1 MFYPI
6 LFSIAGFLSGGVLY
20 SYHVPKLLCGV
31 DVVADSPDHN
41 PGMTNAMKLCG
52 VPVGLLCLALDMA
65 KGFLPVF
72 AALRFLRIEDPWL
85 APVLAA
91 PALGHALA
99 VFYPFA
105 GGKAVA
111 VSFGVLLGLLPQSAA
126 VVALIVPY
134 LFFSTIVVI
143 RPDERRTVVSFFCM
157 AMLCLAGAVFVTG
170 RMGIALGASIVAVTA
185 MWKNRARNPGGQC
198 APGPCPRRGGDS
210 PARLC
215 SKRGGRRQPSP
226 SLVVCVRAAVEE
238 PQRGTP
244 AGRACAP
251 RSSPRRGAHLCS
263 RRGDGVSRPPLLS
276 SASARR

>member
-85 APVLAA
+85 APVLA
-91 PALGHALA
+91 
-99 VFYPFA
+99 
-105 GGKAVA
+105 
-111 VSFGVLLGLLPQSAA
+111 
-126 VVALIVPY
+126 LIVPY

-185 MWKNRARNPGGQC
+185 MWKNRARNPGG
-198 APGPCPRRGGDS
+198 
-210 PARLC
+210 
-215 SKRGGRRQPSP
+215 
-226 SLVVCVRAAVEE
+226 
-238 PQRGTP
+238 
-244 AGRACAP
+244 
-251 RSSPRRGAHLCS
+251 
-263 RRGDGVSRPPLLS
+263 
-276 SASARR
+276 

>member
-111 VSFGVLLGLLPQSAA
+111 VSFGVLLGLLPQQEEVSAYAHRHHAQRQNGVEASAA
-126 VVALIVPY
+126 QQGLDLIGHVSY
-134 LFFSTIVVI
+134 LPRFWVWGKYGQDFQELYKK
-143 RPDERRTVVSFFCM
+143 RPLSSGLF
-157 AMLCLAGAVFVTG
+157 
-170 RMGIALGASIVAVTA
+170 
-185 MWKNRARNPGGQC
+185 
-198 APGPCPRRGGDS
+198 
-210 PARLC
+210 
-215 SKRGGRRQPSP
+215 
-226 SLVVCVRAAVEE
+226 SLVWMAL
-238 PQRGTP
+238 T
-244 AGRACAP
+244 
-251 RSSPRRGAHLCS
+251 
-263 RRGDGVSRPPLLS
+263 
-276 SASARR
+276 

>member
-157 AMLCLAGAVFVTG
+157 AMICLAGAVFVTG

-185 MWKNRARNPGGQC
+185 MWKNRARNPGGQGVRSG
-198 APGPCPRRGGDS
+198 ALPEKGRG
-210 PARLC
+210 
-215 SKRGGRRQPSP
+215 
-226 SLVVCVRAAVEE
+226 
-238 PQRGTP
+238 
-244 AGRACAP
+244 
-251 RSSPRRGAHLCS
+251 
-263 RRGDGVSRPPLLS
+263 
-276 SASARR
+276 

>member
-1 MFYPI
+1 
-6 LFSIAGFLSGGVLY
+6 
-20 SYHVPKLLCGV
+20 
-31 DVVADSPDHN
+31 
-41 PGMTNAMKLCG
+41 MTNAMKLCG

-143 RPDERRTVVSFFCM
+143 RPDERRTVVSLRS
-157 AMLCLAGAVFVTG
+157 ARLLFVTG

-185 MWKNRARNPGGQC
+185 MWKNRARNPGGQGVRSG
-198 APGPCPRRGGDS
+198 ALPEKGRG
-210 PARLC
+210 
-215 SKRGGRRQPSP
+215 
-226 SLVVCVRAAVEE
+226 
-238 PQRGTP
+238 
-244 AGRACAP
+244 
-251 RSSPRRGAHLCS
+251 
-263 RRGDGVSRPPLLS
+263 
-276 SASARR
+276 

>member
-65 KGFLPVF
+65 KG
-72 AALRFLRIEDPWL
+72 
-85 APVLAA
+85 
-91 PALGHALA
+91 LGHALA

-185 MWKNRARNPGGQC
+185 MWKNRARNPGGQGVRSE
-198 APGPCPRRGGDS
+198 ALPEKGRG
-210 PARLC
+210 
-215 SKRGGRRQPSP
+215 
-226 SLVVCVRAAVEE
+226 
-238 PQRGTP
+238 
-244 AGRACAP
+244 
-251 RSSPRRGAHLCS
+251 
-263 RRGDGVSRPPLLS
+263 
-276 SASARR
+276 

>member
-185 MWKNRARNPGGQC
+185 MWKN
-198 APGPCPRRGGDS
+198 
-210 PARLC
+210 L
-215 SKRGGRRQPSP
+215 
-226 SLVVCVRAAVEE
+226 SLI
-238 PQRGTP
+238 
-244 AGRACAP
+244 
-251 RSSPRRGAHLCS
+251 HI
-263 RRGDGVSRPPLLS
+263 
-276 SASARR
+276 

>member
-52 VPVGLLCLALDMA
+52 VPVGMLCLALDMA

-126 VVALIVPY
+126 VLALIVPY
-134 LFFSTIVVI
+134 LLFSTIIVI
-143 RPDERRTVVSFFCM
+143 RPNERRTVISFFCM
-157 AMLCLAGAVFVTG
+157 AMLCLVGAVFVTH

-185 MWKNRARNPGGQC
+185 MWKNHARNPGGQDVRSG
-198 APGPCPRRGGDS
+198 ALPEKGRG
-210 PARLC
+210 
-215 SKRGGRRQPSP
+215 
-226 SLVVCVRAAVEE
+226 
-238 PQRGTP
+238 
-244 AGRACAP
+244 
-251 RSSPRRGAHLCS
+251 
-263 RRGDGVSRPPLLS
+263 
-276 SASARR
+276 

>member
-126 VVALIVPY
+126 QSFGGEGLAVCRIEGGA
-134 LFFSTIVVI
+134 I
-143 RPDERRTVVSFFCM
+143 RT
-157 AMLCLAGAVFVTG
+157 T
-170 RMGIALGASIVAVTA
+170 VTA
-185 MWKNRARNPGGQC
+185 VRRAR
-198 APGPCPRRGGDS
+198 AESS
-210 PARLC
+210 PAAQAFWSFLEGLAAPEAARA
-215 SKRGGRRQPSP
+215 KDEAPAQENAPARQP
-226 SLVVCVRAAVEE
+226 
-238 PQRGTP
+238 
-244 AGRACAP
+244 
-251 RSSPRRGAHLCS
+251 
-263 RRGDGVSRPPLLS
+263 
-276 SASARR
+276 

>member
-111 VSFGVLLGLLPQSAA
+111 VSFGVLLGLLPWYH
-126 VVALIVPY
+126 VVFALATLYIFLSIGVVINPHRLRSIATYTLFAIYCVYAYWLQGRLETSIFCGCLLVCLIVVGKHLRPEEKEN
-134 LFFSTIVVI
+134 FQIEI
-143 RPDERRTVVSFFCM
+143 RP
-157 AMLCLAGAVFVTG
+157 ALFVPKKSG
-170 RMGIALGASIVAVTA
+170 TA
-185 MWKNRARNPGGQC
+185 DR
-198 APGPCPRRGGDS
+198 
-210 PARLC
+210 
-215 SKRGGRRQPSP
+215 
-226 SLVVCVRAAVEE
+226 
-238 PQRGTP
+238 
-244 AGRACAP
+244 
-251 RSSPRRGAHLCS
+251 
-263 RRGDGVSRPPLLS
+263 
-276 SASARR
+276 